1 MTTAFRQINGSD
13 RDALSVS
20 KISNPPKMDQYAVP
34 VFPSVLEVDGCNAP
48 AVLATVVTD
57 VVVLASASPTI
68 FRIVASE
75 QSDA

>member
-1 MTTAFRQINGSD
+1 
-13 RDALSVS
+13 
-20 KISNPPKMDQYAVP
+20 MDQYAVP